1 MPITIRKYQSTDKE
15 QLIRIMNN
23 FQDYIVSI
31 DDMHLTR
38 RMAGYGKVYVKQTL
52 KELKENN
59 GVMYIAENEQK
70 TIIGIVSGIIEKP
83 SKIYK
88 YECVP
93 VKSGRLTELY
103 LEPDYR
109 GKKYG
114 KLLMKTIESYFIK
127 QKCTVVFIEVF
138 GPNRNAHKF
147 YENSGYRDRD
157 QNMIKVLLR
166 SSK

>member
-88 YECVP
+88 FECVP
-93 VKSGRLTELY
+93 VKSGRLTE
-103 LEPDYR
+103 
-109 GKKYG
+109 
-114 KLLMKTIESYFIK
+114 
-127 QKCTVVFIEVF
+127 
-138 GPNRNAHKF
+138 NAQ
-147 YENSGYRDRD
+147 SC
-157 QNMIKVLLR
+157 LLR
-166 SSK
+166 CLAQTEMLINFMRIQDIEIVIKI